1 MTHTDHLSGPV
12 TRASALQPILVVGFA
27 AAIGLWTLWFVTHL
41 PWLRIEERVSMPLL
55 VGAWFLMFVA
65 SGYGLGRAR
74 ALSVGAG
81 GGVVSALLGLLVLG
95 SKLRPHGVTS
105 GVPDAAVYPSAP
117 LIAIGFLAAG
127 TVLGTL
133 GTLVGSRF
141 SRREGRA
148 EPEWFGR
155 FAWVTCAAAAPL
167 LFVGG
172 LVTSTNSGMAV
183 PDWPNTYGT
192 NMFLYPLG
200 PRASPDVFLEHAH
213 RLFGTLMGCTSIVL
227 TVWAWVS
234 RQSMFSRA
242 MSTALL
248 LFIIV
253 QGVLGG
259 ARVLQDSRWMAVF
272 HGVSAQVIFAG
283 LVGLAVHASPAY
295 RSLATLT
302 PPPPARKLRV
312 FATAAMH
319 SLLLQLVFGA
329 MYRHLRS
336 AHVLW
341 THAGFAFLV
350 LVAALMAGFAACA
363 FAPAFA
369 GHASVR
375 SLRRA
380 GGWLVGVVGL
390 QFALGWAAFMS
401 RGQGVEAANAG
412 AALVRTAHQANGAL
426 LLGVTTVVFMM
437 ARRASRLESA
447 SSRA

>member
-1 MTHTDHLSGPV
+1 MSQTGNLSNPGVRGPIV
-12 TRASALQPILVVGFA
+12 QPILVAGFA

-41 PWLRIEERVSMPLL
+41 PWLRIEERVSVPVL

-65 SGYGLGRAR
+65 SGYGLGRSR
-74 ALSVGAG
+74 ALGVGAG
-81 GGVVSALLGLLVLG
+81 GGVVSSLLGLLVLG
-95 SKLRPHGVTS
+95 SKLRPQGVTD
-105 GVPDAAVYPSAP
+105 GVPDAGVYPSAP
-117 LIAIGFLAAG
+117 LIAIGFLAVGAAVAAIG
-127 TVLGTL
+127 SLA
-133 GTLVGSRF
+133 GSRL
-141 SRREGRA
+141 SRPETRA
-148 EPEWFGR
+148 EPGWFGR
-155 FAWVTCAAAAPL
+155 FAWVACAAAAPL

-213 RLFGTLMGCTSIVL
+213 RLFGTLMGCTAIVL
-227 TVWAWVS
+227 TAWAWAS

-295 RSLATLT
+295 GMLATLT
-302 PPPPARKLRV
+302 PPPPARRLRV

-319 SLLLQLVFGA
+319 TLLLQLVFGA

-350 LVAALMAGFAACA
+350 LVAALVAGFAACA

-369 GHASVR
+369 GHASVK
-375 SLRRA
+375 SLRRT

-401 RGQGVEAANAG
+401 RGQGVDAASAA
-412 AALVRTAHQANGAL
+412 AALVRTSHQANGAL

-437 ARRASRLESA
+437 ARRASRLESK
-447 SSRA
+447 SGTR